1 MIRLR
6 HIERRADAGFTLLE
20 MLVVLALL
28 GLVAAVAMP
37 LLRGGAETG
46 LIERTAYRLSAD
58 LSAMRLEAIRHNTE
72 TALDFDLKSNTYRGG
87 RRLAPRLLPPQLAVV
102 VEAARLPSSGQ
113 GAASIRFYP
122 DGSASGGRI
131 VIGQGSRQ
139 RVVAVDG
146 LTGLSRVYRP
156 SP

>member
-1 MIRLR
+1 MIGLR
-6 HIERRADAGFTLLE
+6 HEEYRADAGFTLLE

-28 GLVAAVAMP
+28 GLLVAVAMP

-58 LSAMRLEAIRHNTE
+58 LSAMRLEAIRRNTE
-72 TALDFDLKSNTYRGG
+72 TALDFDLASNTYRGG
-87 RRLAPRLLPPQLAVV
+87 RRLAPRLLPPQLAVT
-102 VEAARLPSSGQ
+102 VEAARLPSGGR
-113 GAASIRFYP
+113 GASFRFYP
-122 DGSASGGRI
+122 DGSASGGKI
-131 VIGQGSRQ
+131 VIGQGNRQ

-156 SP
+156 AP